1 MLRETEGR
9 RRRKKFVTTED
20 EHYTGLIRRAFNVHF
35 GGLRVFKGCAREA
48 IVLDDSRSNGG
59 KNSIVSLGKWQLFF
73 IVRYGNFHLSQL

>member
-20 EHYTGLIRRAFNVHF
+20 DHYTGLIRRAFNVHF

-48 IVLDDSRSNGG
+48 IVSDD
-59 KNSIVSLGKWQLFF
+59 VEE
-73 IVRYGNFHLSQL
+73 